1 MSLPRKPR
9 TKRHPQW
16 AALAKRYLK
25 GKCCAVCGGSDKV
38 VPHHIIPVH
47 VDATKELDET
57 NLIPLCEGR
66 VMNCHLVVGHL
77 RSWVSY
83 NPTVREDAEIIRQR
97 IANRPG
103 KEAA

>member
-1 MSLPRKPR
+1 VSLPRKPR
-9 TKRHPQW
+9 TKRRPQW

-66 VMNCHLVVGHL
+66 GTLNCHLWAGHL
-77 RSWVSY
+77 GNWCRYNATVISDASY
-83 NPTVREDAEIIRQR
+83 FSAKIKGDS
-97 IANRPG
+97 
-103 KEAA
+103 